1 MLENLKNEMNITYT
15 ENGSKAYASSLSHC
29 LDLFAT
35 VGGMRHA
42 DDNEIINRFIR
53 AFVENPDLAMKIL
66 FYARD
71 VRGGLGE
78 RRIFRVILKWLCN
91 NKSETV
97 IRNIGFIG
105 EYGRFDDLLELMY
118 TPCEDAAVNYIACK
132 LKADKIAMEN
142 GCEVSLLAKWL
153 PSVNAS
159 NRQTVILAKR
169 LARKLNM
176 SDAEYRKLLVSL
188 RACIRILENN
198 LREKDYTFDY
208 SKQPS
213 KAMFKYRAAF
223 ARNDGKRYGDFLNKV
238 VKGESKLHADTLY
251 PYELVDRYLGSWG
264 HLENISEDEE
274 RSLNATW
281 DSLPDF
287 TNGENALAVVD
298 TSGSMYWPTEPKPA
312 SVALSLGLYFAER
325 SKGAFKNHFIE
336 FSARPQ
342 LIELK
347 GETFVDKLRYIC
359 TFNEIANT
367 NMEAVFDVI
376 LKTAVENKVSADELP
391 STLYIISDM
400 EFDGCVDNASVTVFE
415 NAKLKFEG
423 AGYKLPKVV
432 FWNVAS
438 RSLKVPVKKNEQG
451 VVLVSGCTP
460 RIFSMALSGDFNP
473 EKFMLEVL
481 TSERYAPIAA

>member
-1 MLENLKNEMNITYT
+1 MLENLKNELNITYT
-15 ENGSKAYASSLSHC
+15 ENGARAYESSLSHC

-35 VGGMRHA
+35 VGGLRRA
-42 DDNEIINRFIR
+42 EDNEILKRFIR
-53 AFVENPDLAMKIL
+53 AFAENPDIAMKIL

-78 RRIFRVILKWLCN
+78 RRVFRVILKWLAL
-91 NKSETV
+91 NKPETV
-97 IRNIGFIG
+97 IRNISFIA
-105 EYGRFDDLLELMY
+105 EYGRFDDLLELFS
-118 TPCEDAAVNYIACK
+118 TPCESLAVAYIAERLK
-132 LKADKIAMEN
+132 LDQIAMKN
-142 GCEVSLLAKWL
+142 GREVSLIAKWL

-159 NRQTVILAKR
+159 NKDTVCLAKK

-176 SDAEYRKLLVSL
+176 SDAEYRKNLSSL
-188 RACIRILENN
+188 RAYINIIENN

-213 KAMFKYRAAF
+213 KAMFKYRNAF
-223 ARNDGKRYGDFLNKV
+223 MRNDGKRYGVFLNKV
-238 VKGESKLHADTLY
+238 VKGEAKLHADTPY

-264 HLENISEDEE
+264 HLQNITEDEKL
-274 RSLNATW
+274 SLNATW

-287 TNGENALAVVD
+287 TNGENAIAVVD
-298 TSGSMYWPTEPKPA
+298 TSGSMYWPTDPKPA

-367 NMEAVFDVI
+367 NIEAVFDVI
-376 LKTAVENKVSADELP
+376 LKTAVDNEVPANDIP

-400 EFDGCVDNASVTVFE
+400 EFDQGVDNASLTIFE
-415 NAKLKFEG
+415 SAKRKYKT
-423 AGYKLPKVV
+423 AGYVLPKVV

-438 RSLKVPVKKNEQG
+438 RNLKVPVKKNEQG
-451 VVLVSGCTP
+451 VMLVSGCTP
-460 RIFSMALSGDFNP
+460 KIFSMALSGDFSP
-473 EKFMLEVL
+473 EKFMMEVIGC
-481 TSERYAPIAA
+481 ERYAPIAA